1 MTELILGVVI
11 LSLLGYHAWYVH
23 QTKKETAELLS
34 RLASKNY
41 QEYVE
46 VKKIEERVPEVI
58 QRTSSNVI
66 PYEEY
71 ASVPE
76 NFDQMIKDTLQ
87 GGGN

>member
-1 MTELILGVVI
+1 MTELILGVII

-46 VKKIEERVPEVI
+46 VKKIEQKPVEIIESK
-58 QRTSSNVI
+58 TNSDLMS
-66 PYEEY
+66 YEEY

-76 NFDQMIKDTLQ
+76 NFDQMIQDTLK
-87 GGGN
+87 GSN